1 MSKRKRKRTSA
12 EKAAR
17 HHRKQKFVTIFVNGR
32 RKRIPRPPIID
43 GMPVDEFIAR
53 NAGPIWLHEHGL
65 WELMI
70 SEKETEW
77 RTELPTSPLES
88 TNDFLKH

>member
-1 MSKRKRKRTSA
+1 
-12 EKAAR
+12 
-17 HHRKQKFVTIFVNGR
+17 
-32 RKRIPRPPIID
+32 
-43 GMPVDEFIAR
+43 MPVDEFIAR